1 MNPNPLS
8 KLHIGSRSNTGNTVS
23 AQPAGQQLSKGF
35 GQNGSISGQGANAL
49 NWPVKSNQAMSN
61 KVSSLSS
68 AAKHA
73 PKGESQQ
80 IVASRVNVIS
90 GIQMIHPQ

>member
-23 AQPAGQQLSKGF
+23 AQPAHQLAKGF
-35 GQNGSISGQGANAL
+35 AQNGSISGQGANAL

-68 AAKHA
+68 AVKHA
-73 PKGESQQ
+73 PKGDSQ
-80 IVASRVNVIS
+80 
-90 GIQMIHPQ
+90 